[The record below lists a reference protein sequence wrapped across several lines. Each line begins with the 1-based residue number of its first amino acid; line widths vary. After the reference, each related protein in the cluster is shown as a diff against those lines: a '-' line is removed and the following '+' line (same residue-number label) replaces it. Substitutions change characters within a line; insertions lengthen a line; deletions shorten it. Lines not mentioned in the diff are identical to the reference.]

1 MEPVSRGHAPKRGSK
16 GCAPQQRPWCLFFT
30 HVSGPLS
37 PLSRAQIDGPVCS
50 LTSLTYA
57 ASTPQAAPAMTSRR
71 RTITP
76 RAAHPRYVAS
86 AYMVGTLVGDG
97 TPRLAKKK
105 RRDDK
110 STAAAATTINNEE
123 RKLVPV
129 VRTSL
134 TEASYL
140 SIASRK
146 AAVVRA
152 PK

>member
-16 GCAPQQRPWCLFFT
+16 GCAPQQHPWCLFFA
-30 HVSGPLS
+30 HASGPLS

-76 RAAHPRYVAS
+76 RVVHPHYVAS
-86 AYMVGTLVGDG
+86 AYMARTLVGDG
-97 TPRLAKKK
+97 TPRLAKKEETTK
-105 RRDDK
+105 
-110 STAAAATTINNEE
+110 TAAATTINNEE
-123 RKLVPV
+123 RKLVPA